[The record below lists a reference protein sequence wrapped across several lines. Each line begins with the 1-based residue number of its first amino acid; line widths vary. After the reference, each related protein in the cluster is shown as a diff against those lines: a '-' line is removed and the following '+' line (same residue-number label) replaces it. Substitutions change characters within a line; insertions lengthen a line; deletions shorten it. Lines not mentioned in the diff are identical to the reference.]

1 MFNSL
6 IEVEVIFIRKVYCA
20 WSHCEI
26 QRKGRGG
33 GGGGGEGGGGVGGG
47 GGGRAVGVGL
57 ELGSRLSWRDDSVMG
72 SSQPKSQEVVQKN
85 SCNTLL
91 PTKQFYCVLR
101 LSVTETGTKVTGSNF
116 IF

>member
-33 GGGGGEGGGGVGGG
+33 WNW
-47 GGGRAVGVGL
+47 
-57 ELGSRLSWRDDSVMG
+57 ELGLVGEMI
-72 SSQPKSQEVVQKN
+72 
-85 SCNTLL
+85 L
-91 PTKQFYCVLR
+91 
-101 LSVTETGTKVTGSNF
+101 
-116 IF
+116 

>member
-6 IEVEVIFIRKVYCA
+6 IEVEVIFIRKVYCP

-33 GGGGGEGGGGVGGG
+33 G
-47 GGGRAVGVGL
+47 GL

-85 SCNTLL
+85 S
-91 PTKQFYCVLR
+91 
-101 LSVTETGTKVTGSNF
+101 
-116 IF
+116 